1 MATHRY
7 LERWSSHLL
16 IAYQP
21 EVYQSVDFGNR
32 TRFDPGS
39 LLLKTRRPC
48 SRVASNSCGY
58 GTRFHGGLSLV
69 IFQQSPLFLLPAY
82 LKRHRH
88 LKTGFPVAL

>member
-1 MATHRY
+1 M
-7 LERWSSHLL
+7 L
-16 IAYQP
+16 IADQC

-48 SRVASNSCGY
+48 SCGASNSCGY

-69 IFQQSPLFLLPAY
+69 IFQQSPLFLFPEY
-82 LKRHRH
+82 LKLHRH
-88 LKTGFPVAL
+88 LKIGFCPAVGL